1 MAAAR
6 PGGSLTDCPDLDP
19 DMDPDRYMHPTS
31 ALKMD
36 HWVILR
42 PEVSSMGA
50 ILKKMTIFG
59 KGNALLPV
67 ENHDASREIRFYLRK
82 EFRAAEIE
90 FYLHKEF
97 SAAEI
102 RFHLHKVFRAAG
114 IRFYLHKL

>member
-1 MAAAR
+1 
-6 PGGSLTDCPDLDP
+6 
-19 DMDPDRYMHPTS
+19 
-31 ALKMD
+31 
-36 HWVILR
+36 
-42 PEVSSMGA
+42 MGA

-59 KGNALLPV
+59 KGNALRPV

-102 RFHLHKVFRAAG
+102 RMGAMFMKMVVFLKQNAFCRN
-114 IRFYLHKL
+114 R